1 MEPITFLSFIIKS
14 SLAIFVVWGLWILAL
29 RRINRFAVVR
39 FTIMVGVIL
48 AIASPL
54 VVPMFSKSLP
64 QSVATIAAQFS
75 VSVPEVVI
83 SRNSNTST
91 FNWLDILF
99 VSYLSVALIFLFR
112 FLVQLVKIG
121 YLVKKGKCI
130 HNKGI
135 TLVKH
140 EKNLPPFS
148 FLTYCFINPNQIP
161 SDKIDV
167 IIQHERAHIQ
177 WNHSVDIIILE
188 IVGIFQWFNPFYWMI
203 RRALVEL
210 HEYQADEFVLTS
222 SSNQQ
227 LYMESIVSLA
237 FNGIALSLGNNF
249 NKSLTLKRLAMM
261 NTKKVG
267 RLAIPALALSF
278 AVAVGTIF
286 TISCSKGNEIEAEL
300 ETVVTARNL
309 SASTNKS
316 NDETV
321 FVVVEEMP
329 VFDNDETKEFVKFR
343 QYLAKNLRYPEEA
356 AKNGIQG
363 RVFVSFV
370 VDTDGNVTKVKVV
383 RGVEPALDNEA
394 VRVIQSSPK
403 WKPGK
408 QRGENVNVSFTFP
421 IIFVLQ

>member
-1 MEPITFLSFIIKS
+1 MEPITFFSFIVKS
-14 SLAIFVVWGLWILAL
+14 SLAILVIWGLWFLAL
-29 RRINRFAVVR
+29 RKINRFSVVR
-39 FTIMVGVIL
+39 YVIMAGVVL

-54 VVPMFSKSLP
+54 LAPMLSRSLP
-64 QSVATIAAQFS
+64 KSVTTITAQFS

-130 HNKGI
+130 YNKGI

-148 FLTYCFINPNQIP
+148 FLTFCFINPNQIP

-227 LYMESIVSLA
+227 SYMESIVSLA

-267 RLAIPALALSF
+267 KFAIPALTLSF
-278 AVAVGTIF
+278 LIAVATIF
-286 TISCSKGNEIEAEL
+286 TISCSKSNEIEAEY
-300 ETVVTARNL
+300 ETVVTAKNQ
-309 SASTNKS
+309 STTADKPS
-316 NDETV
+316 NENV
-321 FVVVEEMP
+321 YVVVEEMP
-329 VFDNDETKEFVKFR
+329 VFDNDETKEFIKFR

-356 AKNGIQG
+356 AKKGIDG

-370 VDTDGNVTKVKVV
+370 VDSDGNVTKVKVV

-408 QRGENVNVSFTFP
+408 QKGENVNVSFTFP